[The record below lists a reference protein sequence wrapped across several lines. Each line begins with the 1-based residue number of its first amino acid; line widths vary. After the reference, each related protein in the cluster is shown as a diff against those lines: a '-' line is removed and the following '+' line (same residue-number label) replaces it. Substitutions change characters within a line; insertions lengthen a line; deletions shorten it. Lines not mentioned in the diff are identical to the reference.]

1 MAHWI
6 GHLLSPRHKKI
17 LTNCPDGEVS
27 PNPRTFTWRTLHMLW
42 PLPLFLLPSPQLC
55 DSVTPLAWDCPT
67 FPRKR
72 CMAGVGTLCIQPSLP
87 TPDLLSLCPLP
98 QCRLQ
103 PIWRELCRVPSS
115 QLSPLLPCGEPLM
128 HCLREGH
135 SKGNCALLQCIYLL
149 FS

>member
-1 MAHWI
+1 M
-6 GHLLSPRHKKI
+6 
-17 LTNCPDGEVS
+17 EVLAYAVA
-27 PNPRTFTWRTLHMLW
+27 PVT
-42 PLPLFLLPSPQLC
+42 LFLLPSPQLYG
-55 DSVTPLAWDCPT
+55 SVTPLAWDCPT

-103 PIWRELCRVPSS
+103 PIWRELCRVPSR
-115 QLSPLLPCGEPLM
+115 QLSPLPCRKPLM

-135 SKGNCALLQCIYLL
+135 SKGNCALLQCIYF
-149 FS
+149 FSLRKYPPKSNTMNRITTTLKLRNGILRT